1 MSENKKTIQVTV
13 APHLQGEEVQKRLA
27 AAVERRNTADYECF
41 QLLRD
46 MADNGLLGRGG
57 FLALLKND
65 ESMSEE
71 EKLDTANHYESEVLS
86 KLRERR
92 EADMQI
98 AMAMR
103 GQQ

>member
-1 MSENKKTIQVTV
+1 LE
-13 APHLQGEEVQKRLA
+13 KRVFLA
-27 AAVERRNTADYECF
+27 AVKEDT
-41 QLLRD
+41 
-46 MADNGLLGRGG
+46 
-57 FLALLKND
+57 
-65 ESMSEE
+65 SMSDD
-71 EKLDTANHYESEVLS
+71 EKLSHASHYAHEVMA

>member
-1 MSENKKTIQVTV
+1 MTEKIQVTV

-27 AAVERRNTADYECF
+27 DAVERRNMADYECF

-46 MADNGLLGRGG
+46 MADNGLLEKRV
-57 FLALLKND
+57 FLAAVKED
-65 ESMSEE
+65 TSMSDD
-71 EKLDTANHYESEVLS
+71 EKLSHASHYAHEVMA